1 MSEYQLMT
9 EDQRDM
15 VKLVKDFL
23 MKEYLPHVSE
33 YEAKGEYPLEFHKK
47 LGELGLFAMDVPEEY
62 GGLGLDAVTTC
73 LIREAIGYVDAGFA
87 SSFAASTF
95 GIKPVLLAGTEEQ
108 KKAYGARL
116 AEGQISAMCLTEP
129 QSGSDMGNT
138 KCRAVKD
145 GDEYVLNGTK
155 CFITN
160 GGIADIYTV
169 AASTSPE
176 LGSAGISLFI
186 VDRNTPGVSVGK
198 EEDKLGIRT
207 SNTTDVIFQDAH
219 VSGHAC
225 QEELKLIYSLVKP
238 KYAVPIH
245 GEYRHRKA
253 NAKLA
258 ESLGIPK
265 ENIFMLQSGDV
276 LEVSEEEAKV
286 VDKVHT
292 GEVLVDGLGVGDVG
306 NIVLR
311 DRQHL
316 AEDGILI
323 VVMTLEKG
331 TNQLLAGPDIVS
343 RGFVYVR
350 ESEGLMEDARHV
362 LEEAVGN
369 YLGRQK
375 NADWSKIKLVVRD
388 TMNEFIWKRTKRR
401 PMILPIIMDV

>member
-207 SNTTDVIFQDAH
+207 SNTTDVIFQDVH
-219 VSGHAC
+219 VPA
-225 QEELKLIYSLVKP
+225 
-238 KYAVPIH
+238 
-245 GEYRHRKA
+245 
-253 NAKLA
+253 
-258 ESLGIPK
+258 
-265 ENIFMLQSGDV
+265 ENIIGKEGDGFKIVMKALEKSRPICVAPLIGTAQKALEIAAQYTRERCPYGKPIGKLQGIQFKIADMEIK
-276 LEVSEEEAKV
+276 LQTARAMMMYAAKV
-286 VDKVHT
+286 VDEGKPISCLGSISKTYVS
-292 GEVLVDGLGVGDVG
+292 EAVNEIVDEALQILGGYGYSKDYP
-306 NIVLR
+306 IEKMLR
-311 DRQHL
+311 DVRVYRIF
-316 AEDGILI
+316 E
-323 VVMTLEKG
+323 G
-331 TNQLLAGPDIVS
+331 TNEVQ
-343 RGFVYVR
+343 
-350 ESEGLMEDARHV
+350 
-362 LEEAVGN
+362 
-369 YLGRQK
+369 RQ
-375 NADWSKIKLVVRD
+375 
-388 TMNEFIWKRTKRR
+388 
-401 PMILPIIMDV
+401 IIGKTIIGKC